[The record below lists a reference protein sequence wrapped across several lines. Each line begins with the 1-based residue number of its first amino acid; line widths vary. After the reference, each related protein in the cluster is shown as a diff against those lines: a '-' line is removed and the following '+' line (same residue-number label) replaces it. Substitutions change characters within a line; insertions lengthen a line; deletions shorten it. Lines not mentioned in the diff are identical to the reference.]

1 MSETIQRMSSTEK
14 ALDDM
19 RKYEIVEKVLKECD
33 RLDDS
38 LT

>member
-1 MSETIQRMSSTEK
+1 MKDTVQRMNSTEK

-33 RLDDS
+33 KLDDS